1 MSSPPTFLSQS
12 VDYLGYL
19 SQQLGD
25 LHGITTLAH
34 ELIQNADDAKDA
46 EGKLSAT
53 RIVFDFKD
61 DALEV
66 SNDAVFRPIDFERI
80 RTVASGSKRSEA
92 GVRTTGKFGVGFI
105 SVYQITDRPE
115 IHSAGRHWIIRPD
128 ESEYRRIAEY
138 EDASLTVDQGT
149 LFRLP
154 WAFRASRVRTA
165 LSVQR
170 INRKDID
177 AFVDTLKS
185 SLPTAIVFLKR
196 LNAIALLR
204 NGEPVMQVTKEYKA
218 GEDRILIDCNGE
230 ISRWQIMVGDFSD
243 AASKLQSAYPDIV
256 EGNRATRVRVAMSDA
271 PIPNGLLFATLPTEQ
286 ETGLPFHLDADF
298 FPASDRKSIV
308 FGDNVDPRTQW
319 NRAAIRAAA
328 SAVSVNLVALRN
340 EFGSNFSAFWA
351 MLAQMERVHSEHQGN
366 TRVPLGEFWQ
376 LLRSSLREIAVV
388 YTASGKWLMPDK
400 VRFPRIREVQAAVS
414 SLEVLDIELV
424 HPNLW
429 PYQNILLRDA
439 GVPSLRLEDVCE
451 GLTRKGMVKRPQP
464 LPPGLQKHNQL
475 LLLRKG
481 IHALLLRKGAAGT
494 SKRDSG
500 ASWAQATNI
509 LQQCTL
515 ARGTGGNFWPCG
527 SVYRADRH
535 THELFRELMPKD
547 ASFLAEPKD
556 DPLLAILCP
565 QFDAERAIVLLER
578 QHEDILQKHL
588 RNGCVRPSDLFLW
601 FDENKSK
608 LRASSELRQR
618 LARLPIF
625 PSSDGHLQA
634 LDNLYLPGGFVAP
647 GGVAR
652 LVDIDQLRDLSDF
665 LQFLGAARLSF
676 EDYAKKYV
684 PKAFSNSQT
693 PLDVKRML
701 LDLLTQRLGEI
712 RMHADIQLQLRT
724 SNIIE
729 CANGQFMKPEEVYFP
744 GETAQRIFGC
754 NRCYAYLPPEG
765 EGRADLYRW
774 LGVASRPRPRDV
786 QRFIHELKAGVL
798 DARCRKNIR
807 RILENLGKIW
817 RNLSDGEK
825 VQYTFLKKEA
835 WLLSENASQWYEPS
849 QLHAAYNKSLFESQA
864 RFLDLPVNMQQQVS
878 AFLTDLGIQ
887 MSPLPILVVRHLRV
901 CIQENQ
907 EPPKDLYRWLNVN
920 AQPAELQELRDI
932 PCLRIEGRY
941 RRPDQVFWG
950 QHNFGRFRTQ
960 LGSSFQAFRNLLAA
974 LDIQESPTYKDA
986 FQVLKDIASEAG
998 SISLEP
1004 EDEDVV
1010 IQCWRMLAEAL
1021 QNDDELDAE
1030 TMANQLQD
1038 VPCILNDQ
1046 KILNQP
1052 SMMYFEDRPR
1062 FAAKF
1067 DLIKHNVLPR
1077 QGRIQSAWEAAGVK
1091 PLSVLIQGRVMH
1103 ENVYEDGN
1111 MKKHIAERIDLI
1123 RAITDEVA
1131 AIEGI
1136 ENSAEADAFRF
1147 LHADKLMVEW
1157 QLRAF
1162 RRSQTTLPEPTLAY
1176 LERDAGILYF
1186 TCQHGCPPW
1195 SAIARELALAM
1206 VPGEKLQT
1214 ISPGLKTVLE
1224 SRTFQEARTQLEE
1237 LGISLPEKQ
1246 REVTSPGNRAL
1257 AFDENASPTSETLPF
1272 SEKAASPVKDRA
1284 QRSPYVPTQSQKAA
1298 RVDAPTPTSE
1308 PSEPTKPFAQIL
1320 FESQAAAPYEAP
1332 DKPLM
1337 LPTGG
1342 PKTLDSAKQ
1351 HRHRSEQL
1359 GVREPPV
1366 ARIVSASERGPQGKK
1381 LADEFRDMVHG
1392 DYGKR
1397 CQICGTT
1404 FRQRNNHLQVY
1415 VVHLIDPSQDHRAN
1429 YFGNLLGLCGWH
1441 CALIQFGEWALLD
1454 SETGQPCRD
1463 WERMRNVV
1471 RSASERIDDA
1481 GNPYCAV
1488 PIQFANVYLDWNSAP
1503 ITQTSEIR
1511 YSRPH
1516 WEYFCE
1522 RLNT

>member
-1 MSSPPTFLSQS
+1 MSNQPTFLSQS

-25 LHGITTLAH
+25 LHGIATLAH

-46 EGKLSAT
+46 EGNLSAT

-80 RTVASGSKRSEA
+80 RTVASGSKRNEA

-115 IHSAGRHWIIRPD
+115 IYSAGRHWIIMPD
-128 ESEYRRIAEY
+128 ESESRRIAEY
-138 EDASLTVDQGT
+138 EDASITADQGT

-185 SLPTAIVFLKR
+185 SLPKAIIFLKC
-196 LNAIALLR
+196 LNAISLLR

-218 GEDRILIDCNGE
+218 DEDRILIDCNGE
-230 ISRWQIMVGDFSD
+230 ISRWRVMVGDFSNV
-243 AASKLQSAYPDIV
+243 ASKLQSVYSDII
-256 EGNRATRVRVAMSDA
+256 ETNRATQVRVAIPDA
-271 PIPNGLLFATLPTEQ
+271 PIQNGLLFATLPTEQ

-328 SAVSVNLVALRN
+328 SVVSVNLVALRD
-340 EFGSNFSAFWA
+340 EFSPNFSAFWA
-351 MLAQMERVHSEHQGN
+351 MLEQMERVHNKHQGH
-366 TRVPLGEFWQ
+366 TRVPLGEFWH
-376 LLRSSLREIAVV
+376 LLRSFLRKTAVV

-400 VRFPRIREVQAAVS
+400 TRFPRIREVQAAVS
-414 SLEVLDIELV
+414 SLEALDIELV
-424 HPNLW
+424 HPDLW

-439 GVPSLRLEDVCE
+439 GVPSLLLEDICE
-451 GLTRKGMVKRPQP
+451 GLTRKGLVERPQP
-464 LPPGLQKHNQL
+464 LPPDLQMHNQL

-481 IHALLLRKGAAGT
+481 IHALLLRKGTAGT
-494 SKRDSG
+494 LKRDAG
-500 ASWAQATNI
+500 ESWAKATRI

-527 SVYRADRH
+527 SVYRADRR
-535 THELFRELMPKD
+535 THEIFRELMPKD
-547 ASFLAEPKD
+547 VTFLAEPKD

-578 QHEDILQKHL
+578 QHEEILQKHL
-588 RNGCVRPSDLFLW
+588 RNGRVRPSDLFLW
-601 FDENKSK
+601 FDENKSQ

-634 LDNLYLPGGFVAP
+634 LDNLYLPGGFAAP
-647 GGVAR
+647 EGVAR

-665 LQFLGAARLSF
+665 LQFLGADRLGF
-676 EDYAKKYV
+676 EDYARKYV
-684 PKAFSNSQT
+684 PQAFSNIQT
-693 PLDVKRML
+693 SLDVKRML

-712 RMHADIQLQLRT
+712 RMHADIQLQLRA
-724 SNIIE
+724 SNIVE
-729 CANGQFMKPEEVYFP
+729 CANEQFMKPEEVYFP
-744 GETAQRIFGC
+744 GETAQRIFGGS
-754 NRCYAYLPPEG
+754 RCYAYLPPEV

-786 QRFIHELKAGVL
+786 QRFIRELTAGVP
-798 DARCRKNIR
+798 DACGRANVR

-817 RNLSDGEK
+817 SDLSDSEK

-835 WLLSENASQWYEPS
+835 WLLAEDVSQWLEPS

-864 RFLDLPVNMQQQVS
+864 RFLDLPVNVQRQVS
-878 AFLTDLGIQ
+878 IFLTDLGVQ
-887 MSPLPILVVRHLRV
+887 PSPLPIQVVRHLRV
-901 CIQENQ
+901 CIQKNQ
-907 EPPKDLYRWLNVN
+907 EPPKDLYRWLDTN
-920 AQPAELQELRDI
+920 AHPEVLQELRDI
-932 PCLRIEGRY
+932 PCLRIEGQY
-941 RRPDQVFWG
+941 RRPNQVFWG

-960 LGSSFQAFRNLLAA
+960 LGTSFQAFRNLLAA
-974 LDIQESPTYKDA
+974 LAIQESPTYEDA
-986 FQVLKDIASEAG
+986 FQVLKDIASELG
-998 SISLEP
+998 SIPLEP

-1010 IQCWRMLAEAL
+1010 SQCWRMLAEAL
-1021 QNDDELDAE
+1021 QSDDELDAE

-1046 KILNQP
+1046 KILNRP
-1052 SMMYFEDRPR
+1052 SEMYFEDRPR

-1067 DLIKHNVLPR
+1067 DIIKHNVIPR
-1077 QGRIQSAWEAAGVK
+1077 QERIQIALEAAGVK
-1091 PLSVLIQGRVMH
+1091 PLSVLIQGRVTH
-1103 ENVYEDGN
+1103 ENVYEDDN
-1111 MKKHIAERIDLI
+1111 MRKRIADRIDLI

-1131 AIEGI
+1131 TV
-1136 ENSAEADAFRF
+1136 ENSMAADTLCF
-1147 LHADKLMVEW
+1147 LRADKLMVKW

-1162 RRSQTTLPEPTLAY
+1162 RRTETSQPESTFAY
-1176 LERDAGILYF
+1176 LERSERALYF
-1186 TCQHGCPPW
+1186 TSQNGNPPW

-1214 ISPGLKTVLE
+1214 VSPGLKTVLE
-1224 SRTFQEARTQLEE
+1224 GRTVQDAMMQLEE

-1246 REVTSPGNRAL
+1246 REVASLGSRAL
-1257 AFDENASPTSETLPF
+1257 AFDEDDSPSLETPSSEKDAFPAKGTARRTPHVPPQAERVTRVDTPATTSE
-1272 SEKAASPVKDRA
+1272 
-1284 QRSPYVPTQSQKAA
+1284 Q
-1298 RVDAPTPTSE
+1298 
-1308 PSEPTKPFAQIL
+1308 SEPTKPFAQIL
-1320 FESQAAAPYEAP
+1320 FESQTAAPDEAP

-1337 LPTGG
+1337 LPPGG

-1351 HRHRSEQL
+1351 HRRRSEQL
-1359 GVREPPV
+1359 GTQEPSV

-1415 VVHLIDPSQDHRAN
+1415 VVHLIAPSQDPRTN

-1463 WERMRNVV
+1463 WERMRNIV

-1503 ITQTSEIR
+1503 VTQTSEIR

-1516 WEYFCE
+1516 WQYFCE

>member
-1 MSSPPTFLSQS
+1 M
-12 VDYLGYL
+12 
-19 SQQLGD
+19 
-25 LHGITTLAH
+25 
-34 ELIQNADDAKDA
+34 
-46 EGKLSAT
+46 
-53 RIVFDFKD
+53 
-61 DALEV
+61 LE
-66 SNDAVFRPIDFERI
+66 
-80 RTVASGSKRSEA
+80 
-92 GVRTTGKFGVGFI
+92 
-105 SVYQITDRPE
+105 
-115 IHSAGRHWIIRPD
+115 
-128 ESEYRRIAEY
+128 
-138 EDASLTVDQGT
+138 
-149 LFRLP
+149 
-154 WAFRASRVRTA
+154 
-165 LSVQR
+165 
-170 INRKDID
+170 
-177 AFVDTLKS
+177 
-185 SLPTAIVFLKR
+185 
-196 LNAIALLR
+196 
-204 NGEPVMQVTKEYKA
+204 
-218 GEDRILIDCNGE
+218 
-230 ISRWQIMVGDFSD
+230 
-243 AASKLQSAYPDIV
+243 
-256 EGNRATRVRVAMSDA
+256 
-271 PIPNGLLFATLPTEQ
+271 
-286 ETGLPFHLDADF
+286 
-298 FPASDRKSIV
+298 
-308 FGDNVDPRTQW
+308 
-319 NRAAIRAAA
+319 
-328 SAVSVNLVALRN
+328 
-340 EFGSNFSAFWA
+340 
-351 MLAQMERVHSEHQGN
+351 QMERVHNRHQGN

-376 LLRSSLREIAVV
+376 LLRPFLQKSAVV

-400 VRFPRIREVQAAVS
+400 ARFPGIREVQAAVS

-424 HPNLW
+424 HPELW
-429 PYQNILLRDA
+429 RYRNILLGDA
-439 GVPSLRLEDVCE
+439 GVTSLRLEDVCE
-451 GLTRKGMVKRPQP
+451 GLTRKGLVKQPQP
-464 LPPGLQKHNQL
+464 LPLELQKHNQL

-481 IHALLLRKGAAGT
+481 IHALLPRKSIAGT

-500 ASWAQATNI
+500 ESWTKATRI

-527 SVYRADRH
+527 SVYRADRR
-535 THELFRELMPKD
+535 THDLFRELMPKD
-547 ASFLAEPKD
+547 VSFLAEPKD

-578 QHEDILQKHL
+578 QHEEILQRHL
-588 RNGCVRPSDLFLW
+588 RNGRVKPSDLFLW

-618 LARLPIF
+618 LARLPLF

-652 LVDIDQLRDLSDF
+652 LVDIDQLRGLSDF
-665 LQFLGAARLSF
+665 LQFLGAARLGF

-684 PKAFSNSQT
+684 PQAFSNVQT
-693 PLDVKRML
+693 SLDVKRML
-701 LDLLTQRLGEI
+701 LALLTQRLGEI
-712 RMHADIQLQLRT
+712 RMHADIQLQLRA
-724 SNIIE
+724 SNIVE
-729 CANGQFMKPEEVYFP
+729 CANEQFMKPEEVYFP
-744 GETAQRIFGC
+744 GETAQRIFGGS
-754 NRCYAYLPPEG
+754 RCYAYLPPEV

-786 QRFIHELKAGVL
+786 QRFIRELTAGVP
-798 DARCRKNIR
+798 DARSRANVR

-817 RNLSDGEK
+817 SDLSDSEK
-825 VQYTFLKKEA
+825 VQYAFLKKEA
-835 WLLSENASQWYEPS
+835 WLLAEEVNQWREPR

-864 RFLDLPVNMQQQVS
+864 QFLDLPVNVQQQVS
-878 AFLTDLGIQ
+878 AFLMDLGIQ
-887 MSPLPILVVRHLRV
+887 MSPLPILVVRHLRE
-901 CIQENQ
+901 CIRKNQ

-920 AQPAELQELRDI
+920 AQPAELQDLRDI
-932 PCLRIEGRY
+932 SCLRIEGRY

-974 LDIQESPTYKDA
+974 LDIQELPTYKDA
-986 FQVLKDIASEAG
+986 FQVLKDIASESG
-998 SISLEP
+998 SIPLEP

-1010 IQCWRMLAEAL
+1010 SQCWRMLAEAL
-1021 QNDDELDAE
+1021 QSDDELDAE

-1046 KILNQP
+1046 KILNRP

-1067 DLIKHNVLPR
+1067 DIIKHNVLPR

-1091 PLSVLIQGRVMH
+1091 PLSILIQGRVMY
-1103 ENVYEDGN
+1103 ENIYEDSN

-1131 AIEGI
+1131 AIEDI
-1136 ENSAEADAFRF
+1136 ENSVAADAFRF
-1147 LHADKLMVEW
+1147 LQADELMVKW

-1162 RRSQTTLPEPTLAY
+1162 GRTQTTSPEPTLAY
-1176 LERDAGILYF
+1176 LEKSAGILYF
-1186 TCQHGCPPW
+1186 TRQHGRPPW

-1214 ISPGLKTVLE
+1214 VSPGLKTVLE
-1224 SRTFQEARTQLEE
+1224 GRTFQEARTQLEE

-1246 REVTSPGNRAL
+1246 REVTSPGSRAL
-1257 AFDENASPTSETLPF
+1257 AFDENASPTSETPL
-1272 SEKAASPVKDRA
+1272 SLEKAASPVKDTA
-1284 QRSPYVPTQSQKAA
+1284 PRSPYVPPQSQKVA
-1298 RVDAPTPTSE
+1298 RGDAPTQTPES
-1308 PSEPTKPFAQIL
+1308 SEPTKPFAQIL
-1320 FESQAAAPYEAP
+1320 FESQTAAPYEAP
-1332 DKPLM
+1332 DMPLM
-1337 LPTGG
+1337 LPPGG
-1342 PKTLDSAKQ
+1342 PKTLDSAKR
-1351 HRHRSEQL
+1351 HRCRSEQL
-1359 GVREPPV
+1359 GTQEPPV

-1415 VVHLIDPSQDHRAN
+1415 VVHLIAPSQDPRTN

-1503 ITQTSEIR
+1503 VTQTSEIR

-1516 WEYFCE
+1516 WQYFCE

>member
-1 MSSPPTFLSQS
+1 MSRQPTFLSQG

-46 EGKLSAT
+46 EDKFSAT

-66 SNDAVFRPIDFERI
+66 SNDAVFRLIDFTRI
-80 RTVASGSKRSEA
+80 QKVASGSKRSEA
-92 GVRTTGKFGVGFI
+92 GGRTTGKFGVGFI

-115 IHSAGRHWIIRPD
+115 IRSAGLHWIIRPE
-128 ESEYRRIAEY
+128 ESEDRRIAEY
-138 EDASLTVDQGT
+138 EDPSIMVDQGT

-154 WAFRASRVRTA
+154 WAFRASPVRTK

-185 SLPTAIVFLKR
+185 SLPKAIIFLKR
-196 LNAIALLR
+196 LDAISLLR
-204 NGEPVMQVTKEYKA
+204 NGEPVMRVTKEYKA
-218 GEDRILIDCNGE
+218 SEGRILINCNGE
-230 ISRWQIMVGDFSD
+230 ISRWQVMAKDFSD
-243 AASKLQSAYPDIV
+243 VASKLQSAYPDSI
-256 EGNRATRVRVAMSDA
+256 ENNRETQVRVAIPDV
-271 PIPNGLLFATLPTEQ
+271 PIQNGLLFATLPTEQ
-286 ETGLPFHLDADF
+286 ETELPFHLDADF

-308 FGDNVDPRTQW
+308 FGDDVDPRIKW
-319 NRAAIRAAA
+319 NRAVIHAAA
-328 SAVSVNLVALRN
+328 SVMSAKLVALRD
-340 EFGSNFSAFWA
+340 EFSPNFSAFWA
-351 MLAQMERVHSEHQGN
+351 MLEQMERVHSKHQGN
-366 TRVPLGEFWQ
+366 ARMPLGEFWH
-376 LLRSSLREIAVV
+376 LLRYPLRKTAIV
-388 YTASGKWLMPDK
+388 YTASGKWLMPVK
-400 VRFPRIREVQAAVS
+400 TRFPVSSETKAAVS
-414 SLEVLDIELV
+414 LFEVLDIELV
-424 HPNLW
+424 HPDLR

-451 GLTRKGMVKRPQP
+451 GLKRKGLVERPQP
-464 LPPGLQKHNQL
+464 LPPIFQKHNQL
-475 LLLRKG
+475 LFLRKD
-481 IHALLLRKGAAGT
+481 IHALLLRKGAYRKSWEKAI
-494 SKRDSG
+494 DS
-500 ASWAQATNI
+500 
-509 LQQCTL
+509 LRQCTL
-515 ARGTGGNFWPCG
+515 AQGMDGNFWPCG
-527 SVYRADRH
+527 SVYRATRR
-535 THELFRELMPKD
+535 TRAIFRELIPKD
-547 ASFLAEPKD
+547 VSFLAEPKD
-556 DPLLAILCP
+556 DLLEILCLR
-565 QFDAERAIVLLER
+565 FDADHAIELLER
-578 QHEDILQKHL
+578 QDAGTLQAHL
-588 RNGCVRPSDLFLW
+588 LNGWVRPSNLLSW

-608 LRASSELRQR
+608 LRASLELRQR

-625 PSSDGHLQA
+625 PSSDGHLQK
-634 LDNLYLPGGFVAP
+634 LDNLYLPGGFSAP
-647 GGVAR
+647 VGVAH
-652 LVDIDQLRDLSDF
+652 LIDVDQLKDLSDF
-665 LQFLGAARLSF
+665 LQSLGAAKLSF

-684 PKAFSNSQT
+684 PKAFSNVQT
-693 PLDVKRML
+693 PLDTKRKL

-712 RMHADIQLQLRT
+712 RRHTDIKIQLRMT
-724 SNIIE
+724 NIVE
-729 CANGQFMKPEEVYFP
+729 CANGQFMKPEAVYFP
-744 GETAQRIFGC
+744 SETVQRIFARNG
-754 NRCYAYLPPEG
+754 CYAYLPAKA
-765 EGRADLYRW
+765 EGRAGFYRW
-774 LGVASRPRPRDV
+774 LGVASRPRPRDI
-786 QRFIHELKAGVL
+786 QRFIRELTVRSP
-798 DARCRKNIR
+798 DTRCRASIK
-807 RILENLGKIW
+807 RILENLGKLW
-817 RNLSDGEK
+817 SDLSDSERGE
-825 VQYTFLKKEA
+825 YAFLKKEA
-835 WLLSENASQWYEPS
+835 WLLAEEVNQWCEPR
-849 QLHAAYNKSLFESQA
+849 QLHAAYDKNLFESQA
-864 RFLDLPVNMQQQVS
+864 RFLDLPVNVQQQVRT
-878 AFLTDLGIQ
+878 FLADLGIQ
-887 MSPLPILVVRHLRV
+887 MIPRPVQVVRHLLV
-901 CIQENQ
+901 CIRKNQ
-907 EPPKDLYRWLNVN
+907 EPPKDLYRWLNAK
-920 AQPAELQELRDI
+920 AQPEELQKLRDI
-932 PCLRIEGRY
+932 SCLRIEGRY

-950 QHNFGRFRTQ
+950 QHKFGRFRTQ

-986 FQVLKDIASEAG
+986 FQVLKDIASEMG

-1010 IQCWRMLAEAL
+1010 SQCWRMLAEAL
-1021 QNDDELDAE
+1021 QSDDELDAE

-1046 KILNQP
+1046 KILNRP

-1067 DLIKHNVLPR
+1067 DIIKHNVLPR
-1077 QGRIQSAWEAAGVK
+1077 PGRIQSAWEAAGVK

-1103 ENVYEDGN
+1103 ENAYEDGN

-1123 RAITDEVA
+1123 RAITDEVVT
-1131 AIEGI
+1131 IEGI
-1136 ENSAEADAFRF
+1136 ENSAKADAFRF
-1147 LHADKLMVEW
+1147 LQADELTVKW
-1157 QLRAF
+1157 QLHAF
-1162 RRSQTTLPEPTLAY
+1162 GRTQTTSPEPTLAY
-1176 LERDAGILYF
+1176 LERSAGILYF
-1186 TCQHGCPPW
+1186 TRQHGRPPW

-1214 ISPGLKTVLE
+1214 VSPGLKTVLE
-1224 SRTFQEARTQLEE
+1224 GRTFQEARTQLEE

-1246 REVTSPGNRAL
+1246 RKVTSPGSRAL
-1257 AFDENASPTSETLPF
+1257 AFDENASPTSETQL
-1272 SEKAASPVKDRA
+1272 SLEKAASPVKDTA
-1284 QRSPYVPTQSQKAA
+1284 PRSPYVPPQSQKVA
-1298 RVDAPTPTSE
+1298 RGDTTTQTPE

-1320 FESQAAAPYEAP
+1320 FESQTSAPYEAP

-1337 LPTGG
+1337 LPPGG

-1351 HRHRSEQL
+1351 HRRRSEQL
-1359 GVREPPV
+1359 GTQEPSV

-1415 VVHLIDPSQDHRAN
+1415 VVHLIAPSQDPRTN

-1454 SETGQPCRD
+1454 SETDQPCRD

-1503 ITQTSEIR
+1503 VTQTSEIR

-1516 WEYFCE
+1516 WQYFCE